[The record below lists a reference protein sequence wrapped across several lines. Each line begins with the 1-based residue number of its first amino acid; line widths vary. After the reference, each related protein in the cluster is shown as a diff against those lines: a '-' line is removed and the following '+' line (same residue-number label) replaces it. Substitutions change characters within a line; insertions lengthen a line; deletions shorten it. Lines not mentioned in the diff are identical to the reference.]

1 MWTGVF
7 KLPET
12 AKDFLARFVSFSIGP
27 GVSALIGFV
36 SVPITTW
43 LIAPEDF
50 GRASMFTVFITLTS
64 LVLFFGLDQAFVREF
79 HATENK
85 QKILFHSVSVPLFF
99 SILLCGVFLIFHS
112 TITISLYGSDSFLA
126 AIVTIVPVPFM
137 VVERFNMLI
146 IRMKENGRLYSFL
159 QILRSSLQVVFL
171 IGIAYFHRTFFSV
184 IAAQT
189 ISICLTA
196 TITFVLVK
204 DYWLV
209 RQNIDKLLFKK
220 LFRFGLPLVPA
231 TILGWALN
239 AMDKVALRL
248 WADFSEMG
256 IYSAGFKVVSALL
269 LFQAAFTTFWAP
281 TAYRW
286 FETGENIKKF
296 ERVSVF
302 LSFFL
307 CFVGGSIILS
317 RHIIIRILA
326 TSYAPAAVVVPFLIY
341 YPVLYTLS
349 ETTVMGIGFTRRTE
363 LGIWVSLVA
372 AGANLLGNWLLVP
385 QYGALGASIA
395 TAISYM
401 AFFWM
406 RTILSRAVWEKFP
419 LSPHIVNLSLLIVMS
434 VLAGL
439 QDKGFVHDYTAY
451 AGISILIVLLVFAN
465 ASHLAYAKKTLFL
478 SKR

>member
-1 MWTGVF
+1 MS
-7 KLPET
+7 ET
-12 AKDFLARFVSFSIGP
+12 AHDFFKRFIAFSIGP
-27 GVSALIGFV
+27 GVSAFIGFV

-64 LVLFFGLDQAFVREF
+64 LVLFLGLDQAFVREF
-79 HATENK
+79 HATEEK
-85 QKILFHSVSVPLFF
+85 QKILFHSVSVPLLF
-99 SILLCGVFLIFHS
+99 SILICGVFLIFYG
-112 TITISLYGSDSFLA
+112 TITTALYGSDSFQA
-126 AIVTIVPVPFM
+126 AIITIVPVPFM
-137 VVERFNMLI
+137 VIERFNMLI
-146 IRMKENGRLYSFL
+146 IRMEEKGKLFSSL
-159 QILRSSLQVVFL
+159 QILRSSLKVVFL
-171 IGIAYFHRTFFSV
+171 IGFAYFHPTFFSI
-184 IAAQT
+184 IAAET
-189 ISICLTA
+189 ISICMT
-196 TITFVLVK
+196 TTVTFVLVK
-204 DYWLV
+204 RYWFF
-209 RQNIDKLLFKK
+209 RQDIDKLLLRK

-231 TILGWALN
+231 TILGWILN

-256 IYSAGFKVVSALL
+256 LYSAGFKVVSALL
-269 LFQAAFTTFWAP
+269 LFQTAFTTFWAP

-296 ERVSVF
+296 ERVSDF
-302 LSFFL
+302 LSFCL
-307 CFVGGSIILS
+307 CFVGGSIILF

-406 RTILSRAVWEKFP
+406 RTILSRTVWEKFP
-419 LSPHIVNLSLLIVMS
+419 LKPHIVNLSLLIVMS

-439 QDKGFVHDYTAY
+439 QDKGFVHDYPAY
-451 AGISILIVLLVFAN
+451 AGISILIVLLIFSNVH
-465 ASHLAYAKKTLFL
+465 HLAYAKKTLFL
-478 SKR
+478 SKS